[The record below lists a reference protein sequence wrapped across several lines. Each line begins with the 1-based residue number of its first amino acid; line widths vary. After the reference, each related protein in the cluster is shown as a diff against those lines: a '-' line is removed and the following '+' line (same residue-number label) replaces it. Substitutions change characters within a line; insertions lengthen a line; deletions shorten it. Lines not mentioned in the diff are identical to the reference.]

1 MNKLISIFMAMIIAF
16 SMPACQSLQN
26 MTPEQRQQNIENVA
40 IPAMASTAYI
50 ICAAVF
56 EKSGSLSDKR
66 EKAEIV
72 YNVAKAIEE
81 LANGE
86 IPEPK
91 DFTSKFKNKLPNK
104 DHWNEMARLLGILYA
119 DFYINKVGANPNTK
133 LIAQALIKIA
143 EGCRLAAEDALTIE

>member
-1 MNKLISIFMAMIIAF
+1 MNKIISIFMAALIAVSF
-16 SMPACQSLQN
+16 PSCQSLKN
-26 MTPEQRQQNIENVA
+26 MTPEQKQQHIENVA

-50 ICAAVF
+50 ITAAVF
-56 EKSGSLSDKR
+56 DKSTSLSDKR

-72 YNVAKAIEE
+72 YNTAKVIED

-91 DFTSKFKNKLPNK
+91 DFTSKFKDKLPDK
-104 DHWNEMARLLGILYA
+104 AHWEEMARLLGILYA
-119 DFYINKVGANPNTK
+119 DFYFKQTNANLSLKNV
-133 LIAQALIKIA
+133 AVALTKIA